1 LALWPDKA
9 PHANG
14 ESEKDQPAVWVYEAS
29 EPKTGTAVV
38 ICPGGGYAVHAVDH
52 EGTQPARWF
61 NRMGVTVFVLRYRL
75 APYRHPVPLLD
86 AQRALRY
93 VRHHAAD
100 YGLNTDRIGI
110 MGFSAGGHLASTA
123 ATHFDNGDEDAD
135 DPVDRKSCRP
145 DFVILGYPVVSFQD
159 EVTHRGSVRN
169 LLGNSPDE
177 EQLNLLSNEM
187 QVTKESPP
195 AFLFHTAE
203 DTAVPVENNLR
214 YFAACR
220 AAGVP
225 AELHVFQHGQH
236 GVGLANQHPA
246 LSGWISQAGNWLRQN
261 GLLTSEPTQPLR
273 GVVSVD
279 GMNLPWGTVAL
290 KSANEHFPVGWSM
303 VMRGKY
309 SIPESAGILPGEY
322 TASIVDMGDVQPQPT
337 VPDAKPHSR
346 TIKVQIE
353 PGQETLNLEF

>member
-1 LALWPDKA
+1 LALWPDQA

-86 AQRALRY
+86 AQRAVRY

-100 YGLNTDRIGI
+100 YGLNADRIGI
-110 MGFSAGGHLASTA
+110 MGFSAGGHLASTT
-123 ATHFDNGDEDAD
+123 ATHFDSGDEDAD
-135 DPVDRKSCRP
+135 DPIDRESCRP

-159 EVTHRGSVRN
+159 DVTHRGSVRN
-169 LLGNSPDE
+169 LLGNAPDE
-177 EQLNLLSNEM
+177 EQLNLLSNEL
-187 QVTKESPP
+187 QVTEDSPP

-225 AELHVFQHGQH
+225 AELHVYQHGQH

-246 LSGWISQAGNWLRQN
+246 LSGWIAQAGNWLRQN
-261 GLLTSEPTQPLR
+261 GLLTSESTQPLR
-273 GVVSVD
+273 GVVTVD
-279 GMNLPWGTVAL
+279 GKNLPWGSVAL
-290 KSANEHFPVGWSM
+290 KSGNEHFPVGWSM

-309 SIPESAGILPGEY
+309 SIPESAGIVPGEY
-322 TASIVDMGDVQPQPT
+322 TASIVDMGDVQPRPT
-337 VPDAKPHSR
+337 VHDAEPLAR
-346 TIKVQIE
+346 TITVQIE
-353 PGQETLNLEF
+353 PGQETLDLEF